1 MQALDVV
8 VYLFIYLLLIKA
20 GFFIC
25 AYHCLP
31 LKAGV
36 ESPALEL
43 GKTGL

>member
-1 MQALDVV
+1 MQALDIF

-20 GFFIC
+20 SFFIC

-43 GKTGL
+43 RKTGL